1 MKKITLLYIKKRFGT
16 AIILAVLL
24 LSGCQTSSESLQGES
39 SNVSSVQPEESSFAP
54 AESSNA
60 SSTKPAQSSSA
71 PAESSNVSLAQSE
84 ESSVVSSVEE
94 PPYSEPPD
102 PFPAGRE
109 YPDDKLVPSE
119 WLRLDSRAEFADRIA
134 EAMVSDTTVKDPEE
148 AVKALLDRNMVFICF
163 LYGSML
169 DIDWD
174 SPRDYSDYKF
184 PIYPCTSKYFD
195 DVKTISDLAYDT
207 YSDNSVVEGIL
218 NGHEPRLLEIDGQM
232 YINNSNFPLQGGV
245 SPLSARSYIEIT
257 EKSDDKCTFILHY
270 PDFED
275 FNTPES
281 GYEFYYFKNGPYTAE
296 RFDGKWKLNEFV
308 IDY

>member
-1 MKKITLLYIKKRFGT
+1 MVNFKKRLG
-16 AIILAVLL
+16 ISVILAALL
-24 LSGCQTSSESLQGES
+24 LSGCQTGSESSQGES
-39 SNVSSVQPEESSFAP
+39 SNVSA
-54 AESSNA
+54 
-60 SSTKPAQSSSA
+60 AQSGVSSSA
-71 PAESSNVSLAQSE
+71 PAESSTVSSAKPE
-84 ESSVVSSVEE
+84 ESSSAPAEE
-94 PPYSEPPD
+94 DPPYSEPPD

-119 WLRLDSRAEFADRIA
+119 WLRVDSRTEFTDRIA

-174 SPRDYSDYKF
+174 SPYDHSDYKF
-184 PIYPCTSKYFD
+184 PIYPCTSKYFS

-232 YINNSNFPLQGGV
+232 YINNSNFPLRGGV

-270 PDFED
+270 PDLEEL
-275 FNTPES
+275 NAPES
-281 GYEFYYFKNGPYTAE
+281 GYEFHYFKNDPYTAE
-296 RFDGKWKLNEFV
+296 RVDGKWKLNEFV